1 MIGRGAC
8 GKVFKGFNQDSGQ
21 VVAIK
26 QVSLIRI
33 KEDKK
38 GQIQTEIGLLKKM
51 QHDAIVKYIDS
62 IYTDDYL
69 NIVMEYVENGSLDT
83 LLEKFKIPE

>member
-1 MIGRGAC
+1 M
-8 GKVFKGFNQDSGQ
+8 
-21 VVAIK
+21 VAIK

-38 GQIQTEIGLLKKM
+38 GSIQTEIGLLKKM
-51 QHDAIVKYIDS
+51 QHEAIVKYIDS
-62 IYTDDYL
+62 IYTDDHL

-83 LLEKFKIPE
+83 LIKKFKIPE